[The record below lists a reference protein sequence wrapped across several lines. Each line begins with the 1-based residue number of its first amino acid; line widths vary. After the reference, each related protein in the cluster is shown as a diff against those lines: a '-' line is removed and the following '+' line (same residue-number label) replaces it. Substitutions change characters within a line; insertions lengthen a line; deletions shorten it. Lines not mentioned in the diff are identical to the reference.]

1 MLTRKN
7 VCGYLG
13 SVRLFQQIWYLLQ
26 KYLFL
31 NFKMHTCA
39 TGFLFLHTHVIFFI
53 VLIVSKILTDRQ
65 CQVHFVRAF
74 SLAENEARGF
84 LYIIELCAIHVEKR
98 EVWLFG
104 VGALIRTNMVLVS
117 KILTDRQCQV
127 HFVRAFSLAKNE
139 ARSFLY
145 IIELCAIYVEKRC
158 GYLESVRL
166 FGRIWY
172 LFQKY
177 LPMDSAKS
185 ILFEPFPWQRMN
197 PGVPCI

>member
-1 MLTRKN
+1 MKENLLTRKN

-53 VLIVSKILTDRQ
+53 ALIVSKILTNRQ

-74 SLAENEARGF
+74 SLAKNEALNS

-98 EVWLFG
+98 EVWLIG
-104 VGALIRTNMVLVS
+104 VGALIRMNMVPVS
-117 KILTDRQCQV
+117 KILTDGQCQV
-127 HFVRAFSLAKNE
+127 HFVRAFSLAENE
-139 ARSFLY
+139 AWGSLY
-145 IIELCAIYVEKRC
+145 IIELCAIHVEKK
-158 GYLESVRL
+158 EVWL
-166 FGRIWY
+166 FGVGALIRTNMVPVS
-172 LFQKY
+172 K
-177 LPMDSAKS
+177 
-185 ILFEPFPWQRMN
+185 ILTDGQCQVHF
-197 PGVPCI
+197 V